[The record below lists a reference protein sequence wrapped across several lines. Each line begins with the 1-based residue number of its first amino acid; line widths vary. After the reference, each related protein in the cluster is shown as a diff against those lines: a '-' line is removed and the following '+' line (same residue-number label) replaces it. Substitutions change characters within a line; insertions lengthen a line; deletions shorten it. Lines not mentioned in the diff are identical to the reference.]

1 MESEELL
8 QCPYD
13 KAHQILESRM
23 QVHLGRCRRNHAAV
37 PKVLCPFNVTHI
49 LNKPELEFHVR
60 SCPDRKTFENFCN
73 IDKAP
78 TKAGKP
84 PPVPEYQCPE
94 NWDEE
99 PRVNTYNPRE
109 YVSEA
114 PILRSLNGAKPS
126 DRKKFRQEERLR
138 LQACVQGI

>member
-49 LNKPELEFHVR
+49 LNKPELELHVR

-138 LQACVQGI
+138 LQGKLN